1 MNRRIITSL
10 ILAGVGIAPI
20 GCLKGL
26 RKDPSAFE
34 KISAPQ
40 PAIPTKKSGLPEAI
54 AAAAPNGVQ
63 PPKIELKSGAVPAM
77 PGLPGTASQPFP
89 RTLPDSP
96 RSDEVLMA
104 SAADEPKRKG
114 ILERLKDRLTDRKRT
129 PPELPSAIEPKKDE
143 PKKIE
148 PTKDDPKESKGPLP
162 SIPDSPKTV
171 ELPRES
177 GKELKPKPNS
187 TANADHKA
195 VRELVTTAAK
205 KYADVPD
212 YEAKLSKREAVGGK
226 AQPLEEIQYRF
237 RKDPLSVH
245 MKVVGSVGEG
255 REVMYVKGQNDGKM
269 TVVTGKGDNI
279 LFGAGKKMT
288 FDPDDSMVTSK
299 SRYRI
304 YEAGLGRPISFLT
317 KYLDDAEAGKRPAD
331 SVKSLGK
338 IERKEYSAPM
348 LGAEV
353 ILAPGDETQLPKGG
367 KRHYFF
373 DADPKSQSL
382 GLPILIISFD
392 HADKEVEYYCFT
404 DFKLPAKFTDAD
416 FDPAKLGKKK

>member
-1 MNRRIITSL
+1 MKFRISSSL
-10 ILAGVGIAPI
+10 IAAGVLLAPI

-26 RKDPSAFE
+26 RKDPSALD

-40 PAIPTKKSGLPEAI
+40 PALPIKKSGLPESI
-54 AAAAPNGVQ
+54 ASTAPDGVQ
-63 PPKIELKSGAVPAM
+63 PPKVELKSGAVPAM
-77 PGLPGTASQPFP
+77 PGLPGTASQPLP

-96 RSDEVLMA
+96 KSDDVLMA

-114 ILERLKDRLTDRKRT
+114 ILERIKDRLTDRKRT
-129 PPELPSAIEPKKDE
+129 PPELPSATEPKKE
-143 PKKIE
+143 APKKIE
-148 PTKDDPKESKGPLP
+148 PIKDDPKESKGPLP
-162 SIPDSPKTV
+162 TIPDSPKAI
-171 ELPRES
+171 EMPKES
-177 GKELKPKPNS
+177 VKESKPKPTS

-195 VRELVTTAAK
+195 VRELVSAAAK

-245 MKVVGSVGEG
+245 MRVTGSVGEG

-288 FDPDDSMVTSK
+288 FDPDDPLVTSK
-299 SRYRI
+299 SRYKI

-317 KYLDDAEAGKRPAD
+317 KYLDEAEAGKRPAE

-338 IERKEYSAPM
+338 VERKEYSAPM

-353 ILAPGDETQLPKGG
+353 VLAPGDEAQLPKGG

-373 DADPKSQSL
+373 DADPKSQSF
-382 GLPILIISFD
+382 GLPVLIISFD
-392 HADKEVEYYCFT
+392 HNDKEVEYYCFT